1 MVYWLSLDVVEQRAE
16 EEERETASRAEE
28 RRRRKRNEKKR
39 KDKSSS
45 ERGRER
51 KEGREERG
59 KREIGAKQEN
69 TKERDEKIRRSVVT
83 IDHSVGLFMGVPMRT
98 ICSKRL
104 VVLNVYISR
113 VPPVCIDQLA
123 RRNRLP

>member
-39 KDKSSS
+39 KDKSS

-59 KREIGAKQEN
+59 KRERGAKQEN